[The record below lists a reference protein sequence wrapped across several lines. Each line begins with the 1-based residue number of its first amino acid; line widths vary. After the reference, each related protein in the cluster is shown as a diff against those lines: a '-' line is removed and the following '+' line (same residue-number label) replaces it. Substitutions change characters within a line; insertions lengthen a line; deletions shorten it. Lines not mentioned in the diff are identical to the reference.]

1 MANCAREIILVISK
15 EQGAHM
21 QNICYVSIGEQE
33 KITVAFTEDMR
44 LWQLARNNGFDD
56 TVCAMMNGRIVSLT
70 DVPEPESVVQFLS
83 PYENEQASRVFL
95 RGATFMLYRAA
106 HELYPERRFV
116 VEYMLCGGIYCEM
129 EPFEKADIE
138 ALQQRMEEL
147 VLADDDFVLH
157 LMRVDEAK
165 RIMLDEGLKAK
176 AELLSYR
183 PFDYYRLY
191 EYGGLHNYFHGIMPK
206 SAGYLKDA
214 RLYAYGEGMILK
226 IPTPYHEASVS
237 IIDQPKYADV
247 FEEAERWGRELSVS
261 CVADINNI
269 FREGGMADFIRVN
282 EAMHERTIADI
293 ARMIAQKD
301 HVRVVLVAGPS
312 SSGKTTFA
320 TRLSVHLKALGR
332 RCRPISVDDY
342 YKNREDIPFDEQGK
356 LDFEC
361 IEALDTQKLGEDLQL
376 LLSGEEAQM
385 PRFDFLTGKRFCE
398 TVPMK
403 IDDDI
408 LIIEGIHGLNNALT
422 FTVPADKKF
431 KIFISPLT
439 TLNIDGHSVVMP
451 EDLRLLRRLVRDK
464 RTRGYSFSQTF
475 AIWDSVRRGEFKFI
489 LPYQHTADVM
499 FNSTLLYEPLLL
511 KKHAYSDLR
520 RFTPDMPHYPEAL
533 DLLKFLN
540 YFLSFSDEGIVPHAS
555 ILREFIG

>member
-1 MANCAREIILVISK
+1 
-15 EQGAHM
+15 M
-21 QNICYVSIGEQE
+21 QNTCYVAQGDTE
-33 KITVAFTEDMR
+33 KMTMAFTPDMR
-44 LWQLARNNGFDD
+44 LWQLASSGGFNDA
-56 TVCAMMNGRIVSLT
+56 VCAMMNGRIVSLA
-70 DVPEPESVVQFLS
+70 DAPEQESVIEFLS
-83 PYENEQASRVFL
+83 PYESEQASRAFL
-95 RGATFMLYRAA
+95 RGATFVLYRAA
-106 HELYPERRFV
+106 RELFPERLLEV
-116 VEYMLCGGIYCEM
+116 QYMLCGGIYCEM
-129 EPFEKADIE
+129 EPLEAADIE
-138 ALQQRMEEL
+138 ALQRRMDEL
-147 VLADDDFVLH
+147 ILADEDFVLH

-165 RIMLDEGLKAK
+165 KIMLAEGLKAK

-191 EYGGLHNYFHGIMPK
+191 EYGGLHNYFHGVMPK
-206 SAGYLKDA
+206 NSGYLKDA

-226 IPTPYHEASVS
+226 IPTPYREAGVS
-237 IIDQPKYADV
+237 IIDQPKYAEV
-247 FEEAERWGRELSVS
+247 FQQAERWSRELSVS
-261 CVADINNI
+261 HVADINNI
-269 FREGGMADFIRVN
+269 FRDGGMADFIRVN
-282 EAMHERTIADI
+282 EAMHERSIADI
-293 ARMIAQKD
+293 ARMIAQNDK
-301 HVRVVLVAGPS
+301 VRIVLVAGPS

-320 TRLSVHLKALGR
+320 TRLSVHLKAFGK
-332 RCRPISVDDY
+332 RCRAISVDDY
-342 YKNREDIPFDEQGK
+342 YKNREDIPLDERGK
-356 LDFEC
+356 SDFEC
-361 IEALDTQKLGEDLQL
+361 IESLDTQKLCEDLAL
-376 LLSGEEAQM
+376 LLKGEEAHM
-385 PRFDFLTGKRFCE
+385 PRFDFVAGRRSCE
-398 TVPMK
+398 PVPMR

-422 FTVPADKKF
+422 YTIPADKKF

-475 AIWDSVRRGEFKFI
+475 AVWDSVRRGEFKFI

-520 RFTPDMPHYPEAL
+520 RFTPDMLHYPEAL

-540 YFLSFSDEGIVPHAS
+540 YFLSFSEEGVVPPGS

>member
-1 MANCAREIILVISK
+1 MKNICSIVEGETHREISFEENV
-15 EQGAHM
+15 H
-21 QNICYVSIGEQE
+21 
-33 KITVAFTEDMR
+33 
-44 LWQLARNNGFDD
+44 LWQLAKETGADGA
-56 TVCAMMNGRIVSLT
+56 VCALMNGRIVSLA
-70 DVPEPESVVQFLS
+70 DAVQQEAEVKFLS
-83 PYENEQASRVFL
+83 PYESEQASRVFL
-95 RGATFMLYRAA
+95 RGATYVLYRAV
-106 HELYPERRFV
+106 HELFADRKFK

-129 EPFEKADIE
+129 EPLDKQDIDILQVRMNELIE
-138 ALQQRMEEL
+138 ADEE
-147 VLADDDFVLH
+147 FVLR

-165 RIMLDEGLKAK
+165 KIMLDEGLADK

-214 RLYAYGEGMILK
+214 RLYAYGEGMMIK
-226 IPTPYHEASVS
+226 IPTPYHEAEVS

-247 FEEAERWGRELSVS
+247 FKQSERWSKELSVS
-261 CVADINNI
+261 SVADINNI
-269 FREGGMADFIRVN
+269 FREGGMAEFIRVN
-282 EAMHERTIADI
+282 EAMHVSAIDAI
-293 ARMIAQKD
+293 ARQIID
-301 HVRVVLVAGPS
+301 SDSVRIVLVAGPS

-320 TRLSVHLKALGR
+320 SRLSVQLKALGR
-332 RCRPISVDDY
+332 KCRPISVDDY
-342 YKNREDIPFDEQGK
+342 YKGREDIPLDEKGK
-356 LDFEC
+356 PDFEC
-361 IEALDTQKLGEDLQL
+361 IEALDTHKLGVDLEL
-376 LLSGEEAQM
+376 LLAGKEAQM
-385 PRFDFLTGKRFCE
+385 PRFDFVAGARSPQS
-398 TVPMK
+398 VPMR

-408 LIIEGIHGLNNALT
+408 LVIEGIHGLNNALT
-422 FTVPADKKF
+422 QSIPADKKF

-439 TLNIDGHSVVMP
+439 TLNIDRHNVVMP

-464 RTRGYSFSQTF
+464 RTRGYSFAQTF

-499 FNSTLLYEPLLL
+499 FNSALFYEPLML

-520 RFTPDMPHYPEAL
+520 QFTPDMPHYPEAL

-540 YFLSFSDEGIVPHAS
+540 YFLSFSDQGIVPHAS